1 MVDKVYRGTRRRF
14 EVYITDL
21 ATPPNPQDPDTCVV
35 YLIKQGEYGYDSPK
49 GPYVCENK
57 SPPGEMGYWG
67 ADIDLSA
74 SMTLGNWIADF
85 DWVAG
90 GIADGVFFGFI
101 VADKVRPFI
110 NKQASTITPNI
121 EIVG

>member
-1 MVDKVYRGTRRRF
+1 MVDKVYRGTRKRF

-21 ATPPNPQDPDTCVV
+21 EGKAQDPDTCEV

-49 GPYVCENK
+49 GPYVCTK
-57 SPPGEMGYWG
+57 VGTRGYWG
-67 ADIDLSA
+67 ADVDLSA

-90 GIADGVFFGFI
+90 GVADGAFFGFI
-101 VADKVRPFI
+101 VADAVRPYI
-110 NKQASTITPNI
+110 NRRASAIPPNT
-121 EIVG
+121 EVVG